1 MSQQSFVHVP
11 QAGFSGFLV
20 ALSTGPW
27 ALVDTS
33 AVDDGLG
40 SITRAP
46 LPVIVKLRLKQV
58 VYDLLQ
64 ALSVAGNP
72 RAYDRTWDACQR
84 QLRAELAA
92 AAVSDNPAKRA
103 AAKRLQ
109 DVLLLGVGDNEAR
122 LRYQEEVDFGR
133 IQLSLAAH
141 GQTEADVALLG
152 LDPLLTEIA
161 AVTDG
166 LATALGDSGP
176 PSFVHTQKAKAV
188 AKCVNVFGWA
198 ADTLGWLLESA
209 DLAREKELIR
219 TLHGSLLELASRYAH
234 PPQSKSNRDA
244 PPPSVH

>member
-20 ALSTGPW
+20 MLSTGPW
-27 ALVDTS
+27 AKIDTS
-33 AVDDGLG
+33 SVDDGL
-40 SITRAP
+40 IPVALAP
-46 LPVIVKLRLKQV
+46 LPVIVKLRLKQA

-64 ALSVAGNP
+64 ALSEAGNP
-72 RAYDRTWDACQR
+72 RAFDRSWETCQR

-92 AAVSDNPAKRA
+92 AAASDNPAKKA

-166 LATALGDSGP
+166 LATALGDAAP
-176 PSFVHTQKAKAV
+176 PSLVHTQKAKAV
-188 AKCVNVFGWA
+188 ARCVNVFGWA
-198 ADTLGWLLESA
+198 TDAVGWLLETADSA
-209 DLAREKELIR
+209 IEKELLR
-219 TLHGSLLELASRYAH
+219 TLHGSLLDLASRYA
-234 PPQSKSNRDA
+234 PPPHSKSNRDA
-244 PPPSVH
+244 APPSVH

>member
-11 QAGFSGFLV
+11 QAEFSGFLV
-20 ALSTGPW
+20 VLSTGPW
-27 ALVDTS
+27 ARIDTS
-33 AVDDGLG
+33 AVDDGLTPV
-40 SITRAP
+40 SRAP
-46 LPVIVKLRLKQV
+46 LLVVVKLRLKQA

-72 RAYDRTWDACQR
+72 RAYDRTWEACQR

-92 AAVSDNPAKRA
+92 AAASDNRAKRA

-109 DVLLLGVGDNEAR
+109 DLLLLGVGDNEAR

-141 GQTEADVALLG
+141 GQTEEDVALLG

-166 LATALGDSGP
+166 LATALGDLAPLSL
-176 PSFVHTQKAKAV
+176 VHTQKAKAV

-198 ADTLGWLLESA
+198 TDALGWLLEGA
-209 DLAREKELIR
+209 ATAIERELLR
-219 TLHGSLLELASRYAH
+219 TLHGSLVDLATRHA
-234 PPQSKSNRDA
+234 PPPHSKSNRDA